1 MKKSFLFSLLYFSF
15 MFIANAQQSRVLVF
29 SKTAG
34 FRHSSIAAGQKALM
48 QLGKENDFSVDTTE
62 DASLFNEENLKNY
75 KAVVFLN
82 ATGDVLNHIQQA
94 AFERYI
100 QAGGGYV
107 GIHAASD
114 CEYNWPWYGKLV
126 GAYFNSHPHNQLAKL
141 KVHDKTHPSTSHLP
155 DMWERTD
162 EWYNFKRAPGNEV
175 NILISIDET
184 SYTGGEHGASHPMAW
199 YHDYDGGRAFYSEFG
214 HTNETFSEPNY
225 LKHILGG
232 LKYAMGNNVALDYSK
247 VKSLLVP
254 DEDRFTKNVLAG
266 GVFDEPTEIA
276 ILPNFDILISQRKGE
291 VLLYSNTT
299 KKVKQVAKLNVYHKS
314 TATGTNAEEGL
325 IGITADPN
333 FAKNNF
339 IYMFYATMDTA
350 ANRVSRFVFK
360 DGKLDLASE
369 KKIIDIGTTRD
380 ICCHTGGSLTFGP
393 DGNLFISSGDNSTP
407 FDQPNSTYT
416 LNGYGTLDNREGFEQ
431 YDGRRGPANTNDL
444 RGKVLR
450 IRVNPDAS
458 YSIPE
463 GNLFKQGTPKTRPEI
478 YTMGTRNPYRI
489 SVDKKNGFLY
499 WGDVGPDA
507 GESSPSRGSRGYDE
521 LNQARKAG
529 NFGYPMFIGN
539 NYPYRQFDYETGEIG
554 DFFNPEKPINKSK
567 NNTGLVELP
576 PVSPAFI
583 YYSYG
588 PSKEFPEVGTGG
600 RTAMAGP
607 VYYSEFYP
615 KETRF
620 PDYYNGKLVFYEWIR
635 GWINMVTMDKEGN
648 YEKMEPFMPSTR
660 FASPMDIEMGPD
672 GRLYM
677 LEYGSGWFTANPD
690 AALSRIDYNGGN
702 RAPKTQ
708 ISINKKTGAIP
719 FTVTATAEGT
729 VDADKDPITY
739 VWYFGNVALK
749 PSSSPVANF
758 TFTKPGSYNIYVEAR
773 DNKGGVTKSQVMK
786 VYAGNEEPVVAVK
799 ADDQSQFFFPGIP
812 VPYSVNI
819 KDKEDGST
827 EKGGIDNKSIFVKVD
842 YMSGPDKAQVVGH
855 QVMTSVLEGK
865 NLAATLDCKACH
877 KVEVKSVGPAYK
889 AVSARYENDPKA
901 KAYLVNKIIKGGSGI
916 WGEVAMPAHPNLK
929 TSDAEMIVDW
939 VLSINKK
946 AGSSLPS
953 KGMITPSEKETEGK
967 NIMQITASYTD
978 KGGNGIR
985 PQSGFGTLTLKSP
998 VVEVNSNSGLDHVAL
1013 VEDGDKKLAK
1023 LIGETG
1029 SIHFDNLNLRHVT
1042 AVELEYVLKNA
1053 PLHGYIIHFYA
1064 NDFNGAKLG
1073 ELTIGPNTDLSS
1085 NKTKVSLSNIPT
1097 QPFRLV
1103 VRIKKA
1109 DKKESQ
1115 DLGLRSMRFIAGKGN

>member
-1 MKKSFLFSLLYFSF
+1 MKKLFLFSLLYFSF
-15 MFIANAQQSRVLVF
+15 LISSNAQSRVLVF

-34 FRHSSIAAGQKALM
+34 FRHSSIRAGKLAIM
-48 QLGKENDFSVDTTE
+48 QMGKENGFSVDTTE
-62 DASLFNEENLKNY
+62 DASQFNEENLKRYN
-75 KAVVFLN
+75 AVVFLN

-114 CEYNWPWYGKLV
+114 CEYKWPWYGKLA
-126 GAYFNSHPHNQLAKL
+126 GAYFKGHPHNQLAKL
-141 KVHDKTHPSTSHLP
+141 KVLDKTHPSTSHLP
-155 DMWERTD
+155 DVWERTD
-162 EWYNFKRAPGNEV
+162 EWYNFIKAPGSEV

-184 SYTGGEHGASHPMAW
+184 SYTGGENGASHPMAW
-199 YHDYDGGRAFYSEFG
+199 YHDFDGGRAFYSEFG
-214 HTNETFSEPNY
+214 HTDETFSEPLY
-225 LKHILGG
+225 VKHLLGG
-232 LKYAMGNNVALDYSK
+232 LKYAIGNNVKLDYSK
-247 VKSLLVP
+247 ASSLLVP

-291 VLLYSNTT
+291 VLQYSNTT
-299 KKVKQVAKLNVYHKS
+299 KKVKQVAKLNVYFKS
-314 TATGTNAEEGL
+314 ATTGSNAEEGL
-325 IGITADPN
+325 IGITADPK
-333 FAKNNF
+333 FASNNF
-339 IYMFYATMDTA
+339 IYMFYATQDTA

-369 KKIIDIGTTRD
+369 KKIIDIGTTRE

-393 DGNLFISSGDNSTP
+393 DGNLYISSGDNSTP
-407 FDQPNSTYT
+407 FDQANSTYT

-444 RGKVLR
+444 RGKVIR
-450 IRVNPDAS
+450 IKVNPDAS
-458 YSIPE
+458 YSIPD
-463 GNLFKQGTPKTRPEI
+463 GNLFKPGTPKTRPEI

-489 SVDKKNGFLY
+489 SVDKKTGFLY

-507 GESSPSRGSRGYDE
+507 GDDSPSRGSRGYDE

-539 NYPYRQFDYETGEIG
+539 NYPYRQFDYETGAIG
-554 DFFNPEKPINKSK
+554 EFFNPEKPINNSK

-588 PSKEFPEVGTGG
+588 QSKEFPEVGTGG

-635 GWINMVTMDKEGN
+635 GWIKMVSMDKEGN
-648 YEKMEPFMPSTR
+648 YEKMEPFMPSSPL
-660 FASPMDIEMGPD
+660 ASPMDIEMGPD
-672 GRLYM
+672 GRLYI

-690 AALSRIDYNGGN
+690 ATLSRIDYNGGN
-702 RAPKTQ
+702 RSPKTQ
-708 ISINKKTGAIP
+708 ISINKKSGSLP
-719 FTVTATAEGT
+719 FAVKASAEGT

-739 VWYFGNVALK
+739 TWHFGNVVLK
-749 PSSSPVANF
+749 PSSSPIANY
-758 TFTKPGSYNIYVEAR
+758 TFTKAGSYTIYVEAK
-773 DNKGGVTKSQVMK
+773 DNKGGVTQSQAFK
-786 VYAGNEEPVVAVK
+786 VYAGNEEPIVSIKSDENA
-799 ADDQSQFFFPGIP
+799 QYFFSGIP
-812 VPYSVNI
+812 IPYSVNI
-819 KDKEDGST
+819 QDREDGST

-855 QVMTSVLEGK
+855 QVITSAMEGK

-877 KVEVKSVGPAYK
+877 KEEVKSVGPAYK
-889 AVSARYENDPKA
+889 AVSAKYENDTKA
-901 KAYLVNKIIKGGSGI
+901 KAYLVNKIIKGGSGV

-929 TSDAEMIVDW
+929 GSDAEMIVDW
-939 VLSINKK
+939 VLGINKK
-946 AGSSLPS
+946 AGLTLPS
-953 KGMITPSEKETEGK
+953 KGTITPSEKDVEEK

-985 PQSGFGTLTLKSP
+985 PQSGVGFLTLKSP
-998 VVEVNSNSGLDHVAL
+998 LLEVKSNSGVEHIAM
-1013 VEDGDKKLAK
+1013 VEDGDNKIAK
-1023 LIGETG
+1023 LSGETG
-1029 SIHFDNLNLRHVT
+1029 FLSFDNINLKHVT
-1042 AVELEYVLKNA
+1042 SLDLEYLMKSVPKY
-1053 PLHGYIIHFYA
+1053 GYIISWHA
-1064 NDFNGAKLG
+1064 NESNGVKLG
-1073 ELTIGPNTDLSS
+1073 EVKLGADTDLTT
-1085 NKTKVSLSNIPT
+1085 NKVKVKLTNIPS
-1097 QPFRLV
+1097 QPFTLV
-1103 VRIKKA
+1103 MKITKA
-1109 DKKESQ
+1109 NKQENQ
-1115 DLGLRSMRFIAGKGN
+1115 DFGLRSIRFSSEK